1 MVWGVS
7 PVLAR
12 FLEVLSYNLIDVLVN
27 FKRDRT
33 LISVI
38 KNGIQFYF
46 MVLTVFR
53 IKTIRANFFL
63 TSYLF
68 INF

>member
-1 MVWGVS
+1 MGLHGLGS
-7 PVLAR
+7 ISRIPQLLGR
-12 FLEVLSYNLIDVLVN
+12 SKLELLVICT
-27 FKRDRT
+27 RDRS

-53 IKTIRANFFL
+53 TKTIRANFFL

-68 INF
+68 INL